1 MSIPRTPSWRYEC
14 PDLGEEASL
23 TLWGSGWPPAA
34 AQVITGQLAER
45 LADCLS
51 WIADQETAGL
61 HAPRE
66 PEPTGPTAADL
77 ADWSRRLRLVADE
90 LDDAREG
97 L

>member
-1 MSIPRTPSWRYEC
+1 MSIPRRPSWRYEC
-14 PDLGEEASL
+14 PDLGKEASL
-23 TLWGSGWPPAA
+23 TVWGSGWPPVA

-51 WIADQETAGL
+51 WIVAQETAS
-61 HAPRE
+61 HTPE

-77 ADWSRRLRLVADE
+77 ADWARRLRLVAGE
-90 LDDAREG
+90 LDDTREG

>member
-1 MSIPRTPSWRYEC
+1 MSIPRTPSWRYER
-14 PDLGEEASL
+14 DLDEGSL
-23 TLWGSGWPPAA
+23 TLWESGWPPAA
-34 AQVITGQLAER
+34 AQVITGQLAGR

-51 WIADQETAGL
+51 WIAAQETDTRA
-61 HAPRE
+61 